1 MIKLISFVIILFF
14 FQNLMSQSMVKE
26 QRMVQQVI
34 ENMFDAL
41 SIADTGALKKYC
53 TSEVRFYE
61 YGEIWT
67 LDTLFKKVMQSKS
80 IPDFKRKNNFE
91 FVNTIIHNKS
101 AWVTYYLQSG
111 FTRNGKEELVKWM
124 ETVVLIKNAKKWK
137 INVLHSTRLK

>member
-1 MIKLISFVIILFF
+1 MIKLIYFVIILFF
-14 FQNLMSQSMVKE
+14 SQNLMSQSVVKK

-91 FVNTIIHNKS
+91 FVNTNIHNKS

>member
-41 SIADTGALKKYC
+41 SIADSGALKKYC

>member
-1 MIKLISFVIILFF
+1 
-14 FQNLMSQSMVKE
+14 
-26 QRMVQQVI
+26 
-34 ENMFDAL
+34 
-41 SIADTGALKKYC
+41 
-53 TSEVRFYE
+53 
-61 YGEIWT
+61 
-67 LDTLFKKVMQSKS
+67 MQSKS

-91 FVNTIIHNKS
+91 FVNTNIHNKS